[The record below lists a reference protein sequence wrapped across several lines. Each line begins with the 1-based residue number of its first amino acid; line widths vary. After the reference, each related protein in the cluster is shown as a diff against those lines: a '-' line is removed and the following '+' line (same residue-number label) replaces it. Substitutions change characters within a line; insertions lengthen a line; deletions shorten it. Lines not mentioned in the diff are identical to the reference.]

1 MTVPPASISGRQ
13 LNPEAHL
20 LIGSSGRVRPRT
32 TRGMSGRCVLCGSAD
47 MGLPVIA
54 ILAGWMCDGS
64 GNNLGLGSLRLSL
77 IRAVVASAR
86 TGGLS
91 ETGVPG

>member
-1 MTVPPASISGRQ
+1 
-13 LNPEAHL
+13 
-20 LIGSSGRVRPRT
+20 
-32 TRGMSGRCVLCGSAD
+32 MSGRCALCGSAD
-47 MGLPVIA
+47 MRLAVIA

-64 GNNLGLGSLRLSL
+64 GSNLGLGSLRLSL

-91 ETGVPG
+91 EIGRPG

>member
-1 MTVPPASISGRQ
+1 LAV
-13 LNPEAHL
+13 
-20 LIGSSGRVRPRT
+20 V
-32 TRGMSGRCVLCGSAD
+32 
-47 MGLPVIA
+47 A

-86 TGGLS
+86 IGGLS